1 MPLKKGTKVFLIV
14 GGILALA
21 FFLFNAR
28 AIRIVSIYA
37 ESSRLRSDIERL
49 KTENQLLRDELE
61 VASKDSDYQEF
72 LARRDLELISDGE
85 IQYYFGKG
93 KAKDED
99 K

>member
-1 MPLKKGTKVFLIV
+1 MLLIV
-14 GGILALA
+14 GGILALT
-21 FFLFNAR
+21 FLLFNAR
-28 AIRIVSIYA
+28 ARKIVNIYA
-37 ESSRLRSDIERL
+37 ESSRLLSDIERL

-61 VASKDSDYQEF
+61 IASKDSDYQEF

-85 IQYYFGKG
+85 VQYYFGKG